1 MRAGL
6 PATGRP
12 ARPARRISI
21 NPPRR
26 WRAQVTGPHRAQIN
40 GGNFSPVDCFVQ
52 CIQYQPVTPCPE
64 TGNRGANGKLRS
76 LELFIPIP
84 APTAKAKPP
93 RYLLTKWASKEGRKR
108 DSTAKRANKLAQE
121 RQHKEQSQQAANGER
136 FVHRL
141 RRVYS
146 GSNEFYSRKVSLYSP
161 RLFVQTRPFSWL
173 RAESQNKK

>member
-1 MRAGL
+1 M

-26 WRAQVTGPHRAQIN
+26 WRTQVTGPHRAQIN
-40 GGNFSPVDCFVQ
+40 GGKISSVDCFVQ
-52 CIQYQPVTPCPE
+52 CIQYQPVTPRPE
-64 TGNRGANGKLRS
+64 AGHRGANGKLRS
-76 LELFIPIP
+76 LELFIPNTCTESKGQNP
-84 APTAKAKPP
+84 H
-93 RYLLTKWASKEGRKR
+93 RYLLTKWASMAGSKR

-146 GSNEFYSRKVSLYSP
+146 GFNEFYSWKVSLYSP
-161 RLFVQTRPFSWL
+161 RPFMRAQPFSWP
-173 RAESQNKK
+173 RAELQSKK